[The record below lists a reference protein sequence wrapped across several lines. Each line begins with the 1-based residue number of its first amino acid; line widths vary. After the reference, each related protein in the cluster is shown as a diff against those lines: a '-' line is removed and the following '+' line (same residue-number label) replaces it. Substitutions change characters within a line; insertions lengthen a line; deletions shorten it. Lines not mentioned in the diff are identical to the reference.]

1 MQDTQQSF
9 RDELLARQQN
19 FRAEVLDRQ
28 QAANLPVGEVVFA
41 VLPDGQKKI
50 VWGDDILE
58 AIIRTNKPAKLL
70 MIDIPVKTMAEV
82 RTLADRY
89 CTACDDPTGTC

>member
-1 MQDTQQSF
+1 MQNTEQSF
-9 RDELLARQQN
+9 RAELLARQH
-19 FRAEVLDRQ
+19 
-28 QAANLPVGEVVFA
+28 AANLPVGDVVMA

-58 AIIRTNKPAKLL
+58 AIIRVNRPAKLL
-70 MIDIPVKTMAEV
+70 MLEIQVDTIDEV

-89 CTACDDPTGTC
+89 CAACDDAAGTC